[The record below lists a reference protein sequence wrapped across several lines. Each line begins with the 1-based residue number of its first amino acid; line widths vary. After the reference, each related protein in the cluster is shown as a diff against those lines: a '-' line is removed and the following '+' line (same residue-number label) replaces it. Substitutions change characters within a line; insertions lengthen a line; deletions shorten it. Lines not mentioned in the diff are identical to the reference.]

1 MHIIH
6 VGMFS
11 LKKTNTVFKKEKML
25 FYFAPSTVVCNTDEL
40 FWCVC
45 VCSQPLDSDP
55 LPSDLLTAAALS
67 PASWGG
73 GGGIICTM
81 ATMTPLLLD
90 TCVPCP
96 GFKYGNVETFST

>member
-11 LKKTNTVFKKEKML
+11 LKKKNKNAIFKKEKML

-55 LPSDLLTAAALS
+55 LPSDLLTAAVLS

-73 GGGIICTM
+73 GNNLHNGNN
-81 ATMTPLLLD
+81 D
-90 TCVPCP
+90 SSSP
-96 GFKYGNVETFST
+96 GYLCSVSRVQIR